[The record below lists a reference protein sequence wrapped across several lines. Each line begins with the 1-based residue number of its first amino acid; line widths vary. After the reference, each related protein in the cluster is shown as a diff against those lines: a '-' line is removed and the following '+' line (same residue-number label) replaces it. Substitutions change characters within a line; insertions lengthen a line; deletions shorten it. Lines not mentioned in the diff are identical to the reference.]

1 MKETNLLVVA
11 FEPDGAS
18 IVSQDQMTDHG
29 EAHLSAERMARA
41 FMADGA
47 YVRVYQEIACY
58 QAEVKVTMR
67 KAGE

>member
-1 MKETNLLVVA
+1 MKETNLFVVA
-11 FEPDGAS
+11 FEPDGA
-18 IVSQDQMTDHG
+18 ILSQDQMTDHG

-41 FMADGA
+41 FIADA
-47 YVRVYQEIACY
+47 AVVRVYQEIACY